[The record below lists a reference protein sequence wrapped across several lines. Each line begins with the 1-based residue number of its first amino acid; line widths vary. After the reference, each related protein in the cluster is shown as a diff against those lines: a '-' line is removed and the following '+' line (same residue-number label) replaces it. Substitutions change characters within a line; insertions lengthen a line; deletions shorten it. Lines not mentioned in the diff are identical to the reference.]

1 MYFIFSKEKF
11 VSYIVAFST
20 VAILFTISLV
30 QDKNE
35 TIQTSVNARFKI
47 IEISIA
53 KNAEKCPVGW
63 LQEKTRNS

>member
-11 VSYIVAFST
+11 VSYIIAFST

-35 TIQTSVNARFKI
+35 TIQTSVNTTKDENI
-47 IEISIA
+47 YNTQIDNNI
-53 KNAEKCPVGW
+53 KKVYNNLK
-63 LQEKTRNS
+63 K